1 MRQNVNNAIFI
12 INKIYL
18 FKIQTSPHETSGV
31 CISVPNNYRVSVP
44 GEKGVRNKLVP
55 TGGPYQRQLQL
66 GAGYLQ

>member
-31 CISVPNNYRVSVP
+31 CISVP

-55 TGGPYQRQLQL
+55 TGGPYQRERERELQL